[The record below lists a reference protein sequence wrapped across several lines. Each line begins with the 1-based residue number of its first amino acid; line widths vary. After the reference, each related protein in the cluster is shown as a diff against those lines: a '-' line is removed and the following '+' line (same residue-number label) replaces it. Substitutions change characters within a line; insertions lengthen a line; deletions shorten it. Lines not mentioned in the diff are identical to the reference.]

1 MHSLNHIYQK
11 IIKALAPSA
20 GEGRGAPNIIKVVS
34 PHVLR
39 NVLGVSLVLLLFSCN
54 ADTFEKKG
62 DKAYALGEY
71 YLAADYYR
79 QAYSRTQNTE
89 RTKRGERALKMANCY
104 SRYNHA
110 QKAVGAYRN
119 AVRYK
124 VADSEAML
132 SYGRQLL
139 KIGDYKAAL
148 KVFTEL
154 NDSMPGNLLVKNGLL
169 SASNAPQWKKKGS
182 DYTVKRM
189 DVFNSR
195 RDDYSPCLGGEDY
208 DYLYFTSTR
217 NDAIGDD
224 LNGITGTKSADIFF
238 SQKDDKGKWSRPEAI
253 SSALNSEY
261 DEGACFITPDGTE
274 MYLTLCEEDGSY
286 PRYAKIVKSSRSDA
300 SWGKPQDVTI
310 SRDSLSTFAHPAIS
324 PDGVWLYFVS
334 DMPGGKGGMD
344 IWRSRITGAG
354 LMGVENLGEPV
365 NTPGNEMFPT
375 FRPNGDFYFSSD
387 GHPGMGGL
395 DIFVAKIGEDH
406 KYHIQNLGYPMNTQ
420 ADDFGMT
427 FEGAHNR
434 GFFSSSR
441 NDGRGYDHIYSFENP
456 EIVQLIKGWVYE
468 VDGYELNSAEVR
480 LVGSDGT
487 NRRLSVKSD
496 GSFEQVVKPGV
507 DYIMLATCNGFLN
520 KKEELSVP
528 KTTKSETYTLQFP
541 LSSISAPVLIDNIFF
556 EFDKATLLKSST
568 QALDSLVL
576 LLNENPNITIEL
588 GAHTDSKGPDAYN
601 KSLSQRRA
609 DEVVKYLISKGI
621 ASDRLTPVGY
631 GEEKPKRI
639 RRKVAERYE
648 WLKEG
653 DVLTEEFISK
663 LKPAEQET
671 ANALNRRTEF
681 TVLRTTYN
689 MFDEKGNLKNPPKP
703 RKPHLDEETGSDD
716 TFYFDF

>member
-1 MHSLNHIYQK
+1 MHSIKHIVF
-11 IIKALAPSA
+11 IAL
-20 GEGRGAPNIIKVVS
+20 VVI
-34 PHVLR
+34 LA
-39 NVLGVSLVLLLFSCN
+39 SCN

-62 DKAYALGEY
+62 DKAEALGEY

-79 QAYSRTQNTE
+79 QAYSRTPNTE
-89 RTKRGERALKMANCY
+89 RTKRGERALKLARCY
-104 SRYNHA
+104 ERFNHA
-110 QKAVGAYRN
+110 RKATGAYRN

-124 VADSEAML
+124 VADDEAKL

-139 KIGDYKAAL
+139 KTGEYKEAL

-154 NDSMPGNLLVKNGLL
+154 KDSMPGNLLVKNGLE
-169 SASNAPQWKKKGS
+169 SALKAQEWKQKGS
-182 DYTVKRM
+182 SYTVKRM

-195 RDDYSPCLGGEDY
+195 RDDYSPCLGGEDN
-208 DYLYFTSTR
+208 DYLYFSSTR
-217 NDAIGDD
+217 NDAEGDD
-224 LNGITGTKSADIFF
+224 LNGITGTKSSDIFV
-238 SQKDDKGKWSRPEAI
+238 SQKDDKGKWSKPEPVGGG
-253 SSALNSEY
+253 LNSEY
-261 DEGACFITPDGTE
+261 DEGACFITTDGSD

-300 SWGKPQDVTI
+300 SWGKPQDVVI
-310 SRDSLSTFAHPAIS
+310 SRDSLSAYAHPAVS

-334 DMPGGKGGMD
+334 DMPGGKGGLD
-344 IWRSRITGAG
+344 IWRSRITSSG

-395 DIFVAKIGEDH
+395 DIFLAKIGDDH
-406 KYHIQNLGYPMNTQ
+406 KYHIENLGYPMNSMG
-420 ADDFGMT
+420 DDFGMT

-441 NDGRGYDHIYSFENP
+441 GDGRGYDHIFSFENP
-456 EIVQLIKGWVYE
+456 EIVQTIKGWIYE
-468 VDGYELNSAEVR
+468 VDGYELHAAEVR
-480 LVGSDGT
+480 IVGSDGT
-487 NRRLSVKSD
+487 NKRMGVRSD
-496 GSFEQVVKPGV
+496 GSFEQVVTPGV
-507 DYIMLATCNGFLN
+507 DYVLLATCPGFLN

-528 KTTKSETYTLQFP
+528 KATKSETYTLQFP

-556 EFDKATLLKSST
+556 EFDKATLLRQSAT
-568 QALDSLVL
+568 ALDSLVI

-588 GAHTDSKGPDAYN
+588 GAHTDSKGSDAYN
-601 KSLSQRRA
+601 KTLSQRRA
-609 DEVVKYLISKGI
+609 EEVVKYLISKGI
-621 ASDRLTPVGY
+621 AADRLTPVGY
-631 GEEKPKRI
+631 GEERPKTI
-639 RRKVAERYE
+639 RRKVAEHYP

-689 MFDEKGNLKNPPKP
+689 MFDEKGNLKNPPKTK
-703 RKPHLDEETGSDD
+703 KPKTEELEEGDNG
-716 TFYFDF
+716 FYFDF